1 MDNIRITIE
10 TNANDAAKTFEN
22 LANSFNDADNG
33 AKDLRKEIRELK
45 SDIYKMT
52 PGTEEYANALVQLG
66 DKMNT
71 LGDIQ
76 RDLKASTG
84 GLDTV
89 FQTTTTAVGTMASG
103 FQAAMGVVTLF
114 GGDTEELQ
122 KTFIQLQAVMS
133 IATGLKGFAGF
144 IKYTNTASAS
154 LKAFIAK
161 MTLSTKAVKADTKEK
176 TKDALAT
183 KGLDT
188 AQKGAAGSTNLLT
201 AGFHKLTAAMA
212 ANPIGL
218 IIVALTALIAII
230 SKVVSGNKAAKE
242 SQDKWNA
249 AMGNAK
255 APVKEL
261 NEVLSDYDRETERTM
276 NQLRAVGASTED
288 LNEYE
293 EKRLLNLKKEIELE
307 GERIKYVNEHTS
319 YIMREVNAQNLGYA
333 SYKKMNEALGIYAEK
348 LTEID
353 KRLEDISDAKSPI
366 AEYNA
371 MMKKELEEM
380 DILIAEGLAST
391 KDKYLKQIELA
402 EEGKNQILAKY
413 RGSRGG
419 RNANMSEV
427 DKQAIA
433 TYDSQIQNLTQQIK
447 IIDANHRKEVRAS
460 ARKTVETYQKN
471 FDDLS
476 KGISN
481 ELTEYVDDMK
491 KILKKFYELDIEGA
505 SLGGGL
511 MRKVRELLL
520 GADDEDGAFADM
532 VNQLKKQVNDAK
544 EKLSPQQFDA
554 LIAQIDGMRVEYE
567 NSINAFVNSLMR
579 NGTDKVSPK
588 FTLPSGNNL
597 KINNFTAILAPF
609 SKDVDDAV
617 AAVTQFR
624 ERIQNLDDA
633 FKAGEITP
641 AEYMESLIRN
651 VGNWKQAVESNLEKI
666 PGIIQQH
673 INEIPGF
680 SNLNE
685 EEQSAVVAMIE
696 SYLKRSMYIPDSE
709 IEGIVSDAKSI
720 MFDQLDKVID
730 GIEDQYD
737 NTITYIETRFQ
748 GMSNFNKN
756 YGVQSFLTRFLG
768 GTFWGTGVNESYNL
782 AKQQTE
788 EVWNAYKTMADKE
801 IEEINRLMASAG
813 ADVALKEELSK
824 RKLAIQAQYNL
835 EMQKYYGELE
845 DLEHDH
851 LVGLVNNMSSVLSAT
866 SSLGSAFAD
875 YYDELSKDTELS
887 EKEQMEYTLKSLEMK
902 RAMAVV
908 NIAQGIVAAIAGAM
922 ELGFPMGPIVGALE
936 SAAVAAS
943 GAVQIANI
951 NRQIRELNG
960 SSGGSDT
967 PSASGLVD
975 RVITANAQNTD
986 QREQLNAQYG
996 SNEDRRVYITQSDI
1010 DNGRKTRSVAV
1021 TQNGF

>member
-122 KTFIQLQAVMS
+122 QTFIKLQAVMS

-161 MTLSTKAVKADTKEK
+161 VTLSAKAVKADTKEK
-176 TKDALAT
+176 TKDTLAT

-261 NEVLSDYDRETERTM
+261 NDVLSDYDRETERTM

-319 YIMREVNAQNLGYA
+319 YIMREVNANNLGYA

-371 MMKKELEEM
+371 MMKQELEEM

-419 RNANMSEV
+419 RYANMSEV

-460 ARKTVETYQKN
+460 AKKTVETYQKN

-520 GADDEDGAFADM
+520 GADDPEGEFASIIKQLED
-532 VNQLKKQVNDAK
+532 QVA
-544 EKLSPQQFDA
+544 DA
-554 LIAQIDGMRVEYE
+554 LSDKKINLDQFNKLMNQILNMRQQYE
-567 NSINAFVNSLMR
+567 NNLNNFVSGLMA
-579 NGTDKVSPK
+579 SEK
-588 FTLPSGNNL
+588 FNLPSGNKLN
-597 KINNFTAILAPF
+597 INNFTAILAPF
-609 SKDVDDAV
+609 SKDVDNAV

-680 SNLNE
+680 SDLND

-696 SYLKRSMYIPDSE
+696 AYLKRSMYIPDSE

-801 IEEINRLMASAG
+801 IAEIDRLMASAG
-813 ADVALKEELSK
+813 ADVTLKEELTK
-824 RKLAIQAQYNL
+824 KKLAIQAQYNL

-845 DLEHDH
+845 ELEHDH
-851 LVGLVNNMSSVLSAT
+851 LVGLVNNMNSVLSAT

-887 EKEQMEYTLKSLEMK
+887 EKEQQEYTLKSLEMK